1 MSNGIA
7 HGGTIGNLVV
17 SAISRFGDRPAIAD
31 EMCGGL
37 IASLATA
44 SRGSSRS

>member
-31 EMCGGL
+31 ENVRWTYREFGDRVARI
-37 IASLATA
+37 IA
-44 SRGSSRS
+44 